1 MNRPPYTPLPD
12 VELIATSFLRTHI
25 GVTDHNA
32 DVSTELPNPIRLPY
46 ITLQRVGGV
55 PVESVWVDEAHV
67 QVSCWGATKEQA
79 FSLAASCRAAL
90 FDMQGHRDD
99 AGYVSGV
106 EDLTGLM
113 WMPDTSEDPTLS
125 RYVFGLAVY
134 THP

>member
-12 VELIATSFLRTHI
+12 IELIATSFLRTHQGI
-25 GVTDHNA
+25 INLDAG
-32 DVSTELPNPIRLPY
+32 VSTELPNPIRLPY
-46 ITLQRVGGV
+46 VTLQRVGGI
-55 PVESVWVDEAHV
+55 PVESVWVDEAHI
-67 QVSCWGATKEQA
+67 QVSCWGASKEQA
-79 FSLAASCRAAL
+79 FNLAATCRAAL

-99 AGYVSGV
+99 AGYVSGI

-113 WMPDTSEDPTLS
+113 SMPDDSADPTLA